1 MRAPTSA
8 PVASISSTGFRSPGN
23 HRDSTARDA
32 SASSISQRAAEETL
46 KEAKRVTQRG
56 ITINTFMLDDSPVL
70 KGFVDEMTRLNKGR
84 AFYTRPDRLGQYL
97 LVDYLLGQRRKV

>member
-1 MRAPTSA
+1 
-8 PVASISSTGFRSPGN
+8 
-23 HRDSTARDA
+23 
-32 SASSISQRAAEETL
+32 
-46 KEAKRVTQRG
+46 
-56 ITINTFMLDDSPVL
+56 VL